1 VNYCYNNCQT
11 TFLIRDYPIHQMS
24 YMHESNN
31 SLDSQ
36 YDAALTQVQQ
46 LNELLQKLANK
57 DSLEDLADLTTPEDY
72 MNLLCN
78 SSLIQHLSSTVST
91 QLCFAT
97 PTSRHSPS
105 PISLYLFFYPEK
117 SQVVLL
123 QNQGHPCWKNTPK
136 IN

>member
-1 VNYCYNNCQT
+1 MNYCYNNCQT
-11 TFLIRDYPIHQMS
+11 TFLIKNYPNHQMS
-24 YMHESNN
+24 YIHESNT

-97 PTSRHSPS
+97 ATSRHSPFL
-105 PISLYLFFYPEK
+105 ISLYLFFYPEK

-123 QNQGHPCWKNTPK
+123 QNQGHPCWKNTQK